1 MIRKFI
7 FEKKINVAAIAICAI
22 SALFLL
28 LSFETKCFGIG
39 CDPVLRD
46 GLIVPFFWLLSFL
59 AVFLAFF
66 LFFMANIFHTWLRH
80 IAWWYLP
87 LLLFAILGTPI
98 YSGNV
103 LSFDRS
109 QIAFGGVVL
118 LALITLPYV
127 GWRMWRR

>member
-1 MIRKFI
+1 MSSIFRDKAFNFYSLIIFI
-7 FEKKINVAAIAICAI
+7 I
-22 SALFLL
+22 STFSYFISMSFFNSVLDVDFVVGYMKPFAV
-28 LSFETKCFGIG
+28 LSIG
-39 CDPVLRD
+39 GVIFC
-46 GLIVPFFWLLSFL
+46 IT
-59 AVFLAFF
+59 F
-66 LFFMANIFHTWLRH
+66 LFIPPTIFHTWLRH

-87 LLLFAILGTPI
+87 LLLFAILSTPI

-127 GWRMWRR
+127 GWRVWRR